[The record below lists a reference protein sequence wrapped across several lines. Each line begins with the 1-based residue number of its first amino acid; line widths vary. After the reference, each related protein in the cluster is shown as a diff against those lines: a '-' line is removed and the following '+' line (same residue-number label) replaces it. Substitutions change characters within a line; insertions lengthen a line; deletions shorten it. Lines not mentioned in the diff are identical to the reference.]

1 MKSPNDTGTET
12 GRNPNDANDGGTEP
26 FAPNED
32 WIQQF
37 KTQCNQSLITGL
49 NNYARTRMLGV
60 AYAGRKVDD
69 YYARELVLDAIGD
82 TWMGV
87 VRWDPS
93 RFPLKHHLLR
103 VIDGHSDKHAKHAIA
118 HPHEAIGDD
127 CKESRAA
134 ERAASEQVA
143 EPEIAAKRVYASEM
157 LAKIRELAAGDKDVL
172 RILDAYDAG
181 ATTKEDVLALAKM
194 KDRTYHNA
202 YGRLRRII
210 RNLTDQRLAPKAK
223 A

>member
-12 GRNPNDANDGGTEP
+12 GRDPNDGDCGTKP
-26 FAPNED
+26 FAPTED

-37 KTQCNQSLITGL
+37 KKQCNQSLMTGL
-49 NNYARTRMLGV
+49 NNYARTRAFGV
-60 AYAGRKVDD
+60 AHSGRKVDD

-87 VRWDPS
+87 VSWDPS
-93 RFPLKHHLLR
+93 RFTLKHHLLR
-103 VIDGHSDKHAKHAIA
+103 VIDGHSDKHAKHAVA
-118 HPHEAIGDD
+118 HPHQAIGDD

-134 ERAASEQVA
+134 ERDASEQVGD
-143 EPEIAAKRVYASEM
+143 PLLPAKRVYACET

-181 ATTKEDVLALAKM
+181 ATTKEDVLEKAKM

>member
-1 MKSPNDTGTET
+1 MKSPNDTGAET
-12 GRNPNDANDGGTEP
+12 GRDPNDANAGRAET
-26 FAPNED
+26 FAPPED

-37 KTQCNQSLITGL
+37 KKQCTQSLITGL
-49 NNYARTRMLGV
+49 NKYAHTRMLAV
-60 AYAGRKVDD
+60 AHCGRKVDD
-69 YYARELVLDAIGD
+69 YYTRELVLDAIGD

-93 RFPLKHHLLR
+93 RFTLKHHLVR
-103 VIDGHSDKHAKHAIA
+103 VIDGHSHKHAKHAIA
-118 HPHEAIGDD
+118 HPHDALGDD
-127 CKESRAA
+127 CSESRAA
-134 ERAASEQVA
+134 ERDASEQVA
-143 EPEIAAKRVYASEM
+143 DAELAAKRVYASET
-157 LAKIRELAAGDKDVL
+157 LTTIRGLAAGDKDVL

-181 ATTKEDVLALAKM
+181 ATTKEDVLLIAKM

-202 YGRLRRII
+202 YCRLQRII